1 MIYAVCRW
9 WREQREIRRLM
20 QDFKPHTGRAALL
33 AVACGLLAWLLMIVW
48 ASAGAEVTRYVDVEP
63 GSYLNVREGPGTSE
77 PVLYTLEA
85 GSFVTVLTEDG
96 GWVKLRTS
104 RGHGWALGSYLVEM
118 PAWLEVE
125 EDPPGGV

>member
-1 MIYAVCRW
+1 MLRA
-9 WREQREIRRLM
+9 RLFGPM
-20 QDFKPHTGRAALL
+20 TLDIDGRAVPEIADLRPRS
-33 AVACGLLAWLLMIVW
+33 LLAWLLMIVW